1 MITKWAQRLN
11 PLVNAY
17 PPSGIRKFFDMA
29 TEIKDII
36 SLGVGEPDFVTP
48 WHIREASIHSLEMGY
63 TMYTSNQGL
72 SELREEIT
80 RDLDGTYGVTYD
92 ARREILITVGASEGM
107 DLAMRALLSP
117 GEEVLIPDPAY
128 VSYGPVAIMAGGV
141 PVYMPTSIEHNF
153 RLTPETVEKSIT
165 PKTKILLLCYPN
177 NPTGAIMSRRDLQD
191 IAEIVAKHD
200 LLVFSDE
207 IYDRLTYNGEHTCFS
222 SLPGMRERTVLF
234 NGFSKAYAMTGW
246 RIGYVAGNADFI
258 AAMNKIH
265 QYTMLCAPIM
275 AQKAAIEALRNGKPA
290 MRRMI
295 QEYNRRRHV
304 VIQAFKDMGLP
315 CFEPGGAFYAFPDI
329 TGTGLSSEEFCEQFI
344 KEESVAVVPGNA
356 FGPSGNGYIRC
367 SYAASMDDLMEAF
380 RRMNRFVK
388 KHGVRPKTIIPM
400 G

>member
-1 MITKWAQRLN
+1 MITKWSERLS
-11 PLVNAY
+11 PLVTSF

-29 TEIKDII
+29 TEIKDVI

-92 ARREILITVGASEGM
+92 ARREILITVGVSEGM

-117 GEEVLIPDPAY
+117 GDEVLIPDPAY
-128 VSYGPVAIMAGGV
+128 VSYGPVTIMAGGT

-153 RLTPETVEKSIT
+153 RLTPEVVEKSIT

-177 NPTGAIMSRRDLQD
+177 NPTGAVMSRRDLQA

-234 NGFSKAYAMTGW
+234 NGFSKAYA
-246 RIGYVAGNADFI
+246 
-258 AAMNKIH
+258 
-265 QYTMLCAPIM
+265 
-275 AQKAAIEALRNGKPA
+275 
-290 MRRMI
+290 
-295 QEYNRRRHV
+295 
-304 VIQAFKDMGLP
+304 
-315 CFEPGGAFYAFPDI
+315 
-329 TGTGLSSEEFCEQFI
+329 
-344 KEESVAVVPGNA
+344 
-356 FGPSGNGYIRC
+356 
-367 SYAASMDDLMEAF
+367 
-380 RRMNRFVK
+380 
-388 KHGVRPKTIIPM
+388 
-400 G
+400 